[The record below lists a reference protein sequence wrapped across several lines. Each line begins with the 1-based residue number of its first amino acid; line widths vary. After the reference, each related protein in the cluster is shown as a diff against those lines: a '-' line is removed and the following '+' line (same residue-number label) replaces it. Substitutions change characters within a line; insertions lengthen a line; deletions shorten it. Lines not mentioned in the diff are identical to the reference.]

1 MLSMVVPVLAV
12 AMAPQPTGATL
23 RGSGRNASEA
33 AVGGAGSESAVAAFS
48 AGPGAWD
55 LNGGKGP
62 WCDPGTASGREAAS
76 CSGQGDR
83 GWDPCCAWEDCNI
96 FDAVWDSTGPT
107 GEGTWCWRSDFD
119 KNQGT
124 CWNGKTWDFW
134 TGGTIYD
141 WCPCS
146 AGDVNCNSKGQKQMC
161 ISTSDNG
168 VWWDWRQCYDWTGD
182 ADCWKNL
189 LAEKCY
195 TDHSMDVCYNGFI
208 QDPDCGGSCP
218 AAFMREEQ
226 DSTGLDMCIPE
237 WS

>member
-1 MLSMVVPVLAV
+1 
-12 AMAPQPTGATL
+12 MAPQPTGATL

-62 WCDPGTASGREAAS
+62 WC
-76 CSGQGDR
+76 
-83 GWDPCCAWEDCNI
+83 
-96 FDAVWDSTGPT
+96 
-107 GEGTWCWRSDFD
+107 EGTWCWRSDFD

-182 ADCWKNL
+182 KDCWKNL

-195 TDHSMDVCYNGFI
+195 TDHS
-208 QDPDCGGSCP
+208 
-218 AAFMREEQ
+218 
-226 DSTGLDMCIPE
+226 
-237 WS
+237 